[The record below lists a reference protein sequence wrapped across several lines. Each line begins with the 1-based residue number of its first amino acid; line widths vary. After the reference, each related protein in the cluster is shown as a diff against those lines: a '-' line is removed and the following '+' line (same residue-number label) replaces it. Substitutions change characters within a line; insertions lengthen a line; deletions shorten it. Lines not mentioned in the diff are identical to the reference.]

1 MEKDKIFYNEPIEQK
16 NKTNKSAL
24 IALIVIIIVALAI
37 GSVVLYSKLSQQL
50 RISPSQS
57 IKNDGNSSAFTNNS
71 GDNSIEFVSSKL
83 ALSVVSIVSQG
94 QKTNSIYSFGS
105 HSKNIASA
113 GTGIVVSSNGYIL
126 TNKHVIGNDSN
137 EISVVMADGTTYDKV
152 KLVATDPI
160 NDIAFLKID
169 NVSNLSPAELG
180 DSKSLNI
187 GQQVIAIGNALG
199 QYDGSV
205 TSGIISG
212 VGRTLTA
219 TDSDG
224 GSSENLSD
232 MIQTDAAINSGNS
245 GGPLVNAKGQVI
257 GINTAVASE
266 AQGIGF
272 AIPIASVKG
281 MLNSLLEKG
290 SAKRAFLGANYINI
304 TPQVAKKNN
313 LSVSKGALVE
323 STSGPALRAG
333 LEKNDIITKVNG
345 TEVGKAGSVST
356 LVAEYKLS

>member
-1 MEKDKIFYNEPIEQK
+1 M
-16 NKTNKSAL
+16 
-24 IALIVIIIVALAI
+24 
-37 GSVVLYSKLSQQL
+37 
-50 RISPSQS
+50 
-57 IKNDGNSSAFTNNS
+57 
-71 GDNSIEFVSSKL
+71 
-83 ALSVVSIVSQG
+83 
-94 QKTNSIYSFGS
+94 
-105 HSKNIASA
+105 
-113 GTGIVVSSNGYIL
+113 
-126 TNKHVIGNDSN
+126 
-137 EISVVMADGTTYDKV
+137 
-152 KLVATDPI
+152 
-160 NDIAFLKID
+160 
-169 NVSNLSPAELG
+169 SNLSPAELG

-224 GSSENLSD
+224 GNSENLSD

-323 STSGPALRAG
+323 SASGPALRAG

-345 TEVGKAGSVST
+345 VEVGKAGSVST
-356 LVAEYKLS
+356 LVAEYKPGENIKITIIRGNKEYDLTITLESYSSNSSILGE